1 VSARGLVR
9 LGVGGALAAG
19 LVMAGRAQPV
29 PQSHP
34 SPPHLRPGRL
44 LHVVSAEFRDED
56 GSGDASPGDEVVL
69 QLRRPLADDQTVD
82 LEDVPL
88 VSADDRWGDGAHVS
102 VGGAE
107 GRIDVRVTLGDDP
120 ALALYGTYHPGTS
133 GRTVARVRWKRGAV
147 PVLVRPADRRSFVG
161 DLFEDSPRL
170 RPFFGQLHSHTGFS
184 DGVLEP
190 RDAFEM
196 ARTWG
201 LDFFAVTDHLE
212 QLTADNWTRGLAA
225 ADAETRPGSFVALY
239 GYEWGGFPTL
249 EGWMNHVNV
258 IGASERLGLPGTLWL
273 RGLYDEILAL
283 PGPCV
288 VGAFNHPGTTKLRT
302 GRNDWD
308 DFEYHP
314 DADLRMNLIM
324 VDTGGPETDD
334 NRETAGMIPALDRG
348 WHLGPKAEEDNHHA
362 DWGRSRV
369 RTGLWIPE
377 LTRAEVLAGL
387 RRMATFYTDDPGA
400 CLKLTAD
407 DRWLMGSTLYGGGG
421 PHELEVEVTHRSRVA
436 TVTRVE
442 LVSRGGAVVAS
453 RPGGRTP
460 LRATFTVHPDSDTYY
475 FARVVLERANVRM
488 VSAPVFIDE

>member
-1 VSARGLVR
+1 VSARSLTR
-9 LGVGGALAAG
+9 LAIGAAFAAA
-19 LVMAGRAQPV
+19 LVMSGRAHPV
-29 PQSHP
+29 PVRHRSHP
-34 SPPHLRPGRL
+34 PLGPGKL
-44 LHVVSAEFRDED
+44 LHLVAAEFRDED

-69 QLRRPLADDQTVD
+69 QLRHPLAPDRTAR

-88 VSADDRWGDGAHVS
+88 VSDDDRWGDGASLS
-102 VGGAE
+102 VGEAGGNDE
-107 GRIDVRVTLGDDP
+107 IGVTLGDDP
-120 ALALYGTYHPGTS
+120 SLRLYGTYRPGTAGS
-133 GRTVARVRWKRGAV
+133 TVARVRGRRGAV
-147 PVLVRPADRRSFVG
+147 PILVRPADRRFFVG
-161 DLFEDSPRL
+161 DRFADSPGL
-170 RPFFGQLHSHTGFS
+170 RPYFGQLHSHTGFS

-212 QLTADNWTRGLAA
+212 QLTADTWARGRAEADA
-225 ADAETRPGSFVALY
+225 ADRPGSFVALY

-249 EGWMNHVNV
+249 GGWMNHVNV
-258 IGASERLGLPGTLWL
+258 IGTTERLGLPGTLWL
-273 RGLYDEILAL
+273 RGLYDELLAL

-288 VGAFNHPGTTKLRT
+288 VGGFNHPGTTRLRT

-314 DADLRMNLIM
+314 DADLRMTLIM
-324 VDTGGPETDD
+324 VDTGGPDTDD

-348 WHLGPKAEEDNHHA
+348 WHLGPKGEEDNHHA

-377 LTRAEVLAGL
+377 LTRQQVLCGL

-400 CLKLTAD
+400 GLKLTAD
-407 DRWLMGSTLYGGGG
+407 DRWLMGSTLYGDGA
-421 PHELEVEVTHRSRVA
+421 HELEVEVTHRSRVA

-460 LRATFTVHPDSDTYY
+460 FRVSFTVHPDSDTYF
-475 FARVVLERANVRM
+475 FARVLLEHANVRM
-488 VSAPVFIDE
+488 VSAPIFMDR

>member
-1 VSARGLVR
+1 MS
-9 LGVGGALAAG
+9 
-19 LVMAGRAQPV
+19 GRAHPV
-29 PQSHP
+29 AERGRPDAHT
-34 SPPHLRPGRL
+34 RPGRL
-44 LHVVSAEFRDED
+44 LLVVSAEFLDED

-69 QLRRPLADDQTVD
+69 RLRRPLGDDRPVG

-88 VSADDRWGDGAHVS
+88 VSPDDRWGEGARLSVDGT
-102 VGGAE
+102 GGSGE
-107 GRIDVRVTLGDDP
+107 IRVTLGDDP
-120 ALALYGTYHPGTS
+120 SLPLYGTYRPGS
-133 GRTVARVRWKRGAV
+133 VGRTVARVRSKRGAV
-147 PVLVRPADRRSFVG
+147 PILVRPGDRRSFVG

-212 QLTADNWTRGLAA
+212 QLTADTWARGRAA

-249 EGWMNHVNV
+249 GGWMNHVNV
-258 IGASERLGLPGTLWL
+258 IGTSERLSLPGTLWL

-288 VGAFNHPGTTKLRT
+288 VGGFNHPGTTRLRT
-302 GRNDWD
+302 GRNNWD

-314 DADLRMNLIM
+314 DADLRMSLMM
-324 VDTGGPETDD
+324 VDTGGPDTDD

-369 RTGLWIPE
+369 RTGLWIAE
-377 LTRAEVLAGL
+377 LNRAEVLGGL

-407 DRWLMGSTLYGGGG
+407 DRWLMGSTLYGAGN
-421 PHELEVEVTHRSRVA
+421 HELEVEVTDRSRVA

-442 LVSRGGAVVAS
+442 LVSAGGAVVAS
-453 RPGGRTP
+453 HPGGRTP
-460 LRATFTVHPDSDTYY
+460 LRVAFAVHPDSDTYF
-475 FARVVLERANVRM
+475 FARVLLEHEDVRM
-488 VSAPVFIDE
+488 ISAPIFIDE